1 MKPIDREEF
10 FGTVIKKSIF
20 YFSLRMLKSFVR
32 FSFESFSYSN
42 SNVND
47 STSAFP
53 IESSFV
59 QNSSNYCCEVLE
71 ILKMY
76 CPFFLDGLPNFER
89 GSCCDF
95 VIT

>member
-10 FGTVIKKSIF
+10 FGTVIKKSKF
-20 YFSLRMLKSFVR
+20 YFSLRMSKSFVR

-42 SNVND
+42 CSMND

-89 GSCCDF
+89 GCSCDF
-95 VIT
+95 LIT